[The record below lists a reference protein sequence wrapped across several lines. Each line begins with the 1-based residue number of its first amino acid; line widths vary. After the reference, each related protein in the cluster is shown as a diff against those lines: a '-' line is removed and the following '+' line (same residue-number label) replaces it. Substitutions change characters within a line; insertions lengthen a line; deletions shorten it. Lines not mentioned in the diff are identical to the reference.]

1 MALLPQKPRD
11 QAMVMVT
18 VVALAALG
26 LFYMYVF
33 SPKQEQLAAL
43 ETHAT
48 ALDSLNQIAKR
59 EVAAGTVEKVKRD
72 AEQYTVELT
81 TLRQLVPT
89 SNEVPALLESVSSA
103 SRRVGLDLAEVIPE
117 GVTPGDEFDTYKY
130 RLGVSGP
137 YNKVAQFLTNIGNLQ
152 RIVAPINVTLVPSA
166 RSDLKSRKGEQ
177 LLDARFEIQTY
188 VAHGAAVKLA
198 AKQ

>member
-1 MALLPQKPRD
+1 MALLPQKPRE
-11 QAMVMVT
+11 QAMLMVT
-18 VVALAALG
+18 IVALAALG
-26 LFYMYVF
+26 LFYVYVF
-33 SPKQEQLAAL
+33 SPKQEQLAII

-48 ALDSLNQIAKR
+48 ALDSLNQLAKK
-59 EVAAGTVEKVKRD
+59 EVAAGTVEKLKRD
-72 AEQYTVELT
+72 AQEYSTEVT
-81 TLRQLVPT
+81 ALRQLVPT

-152 RIVAPINVTLVPSA
+152 RIVAPMNVTLVPST
-166 RSDLKSRKGEQ
+166 RSDLKTRSGEQ

-188 VAHGAAVKLA
+188 VAHAALKPA
-198 AKQ
+198 AKP